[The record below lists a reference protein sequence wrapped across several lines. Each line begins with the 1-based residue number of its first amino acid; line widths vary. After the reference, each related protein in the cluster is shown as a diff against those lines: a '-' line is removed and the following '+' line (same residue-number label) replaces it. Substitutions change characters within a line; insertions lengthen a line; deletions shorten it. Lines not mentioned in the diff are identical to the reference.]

1 MSKLTGNQGFNG
13 DVYIKGVGDY
23 TGNNPDSSSPLH
35 EVIQSLLNKINAFT
49 SHGVSSIVALTESE
63 YAALTTKD
71 ATTLYI
77 VKPNPFPLTGTGTQD
92 DPIVGWYENVAC
104 VVNSAGTSASGTY
117 TATIEGVY
125 DFLSNILGQ
134 GEPTS
139 YYFSYNNS
147 VIDIV
152 ISKTGSKIS
161 SQTITV
167 QSKSLPILN
176 AESVMS
182 SYFTVN
188 SSDLITFYLTED

>member
-77 VKPNPFPLTGTGTQD
+77 VKPDTNFIKLTGSNYEFYTIDEVGAGWDVSDLANNPPILYIGTEQQ
-92 DPIVGWYENVAC
+92 PTLRWESSGSTIIAHV
-104 VVNSAGTSASGTY
+104 ASGSFQFTP
-117 TATIEGVY
+117 AT
-125 DFLSNILGQ
+125 L
-134 GEPTS
+134 PTS
-139 YYFSYNNS
+139 VSF
-147 VIDIV
+147 VGGG
-152 ISKTGSKIS
+152 GS
-161 SQTITV
+161 
-167 QSKSLPILN
+167 
-176 AESVMS
+176 E
-182 SYFTVN
+182 
-188 SSDLITFYLTED
+188 